1 MCRIVG
7 GVCPIGLLRRP
18 GGMHVRA
25 SDRRPR
31 GATHEGHMQS
41 YGSQTDVG
49 VAAGLKFL
57 LLDDATRLVLI
68 YKAIFGESL
77 DDIIFSFLLLFL
89 LLTCSFP
96 TDHLLDVR
104 GGFLR

>member
-1 MCRIVG
+1 
-7 GVCPIGLLRRP
+7 
-18 GGMHVRA
+18 
-25 SDRRPR
+25 
-31 GATHEGHMQS
+31 MQS
-41 YGSQTDVG
+41 MEFRISNSHTLITWSV
-49 VAAGLKFL
+49 VRFL

-68 YKAIFGESL
+68 DKAVLGESL

-89 LLTCSFP
+89 LLTFSFS